1 MKPCKYAY
9 KIVRDNS
16 DEIHNGF
23 GFRHLS
29 DATQY
34 YVHPNNQ
41 SARGTTTLCQPIGE
55 AIVLLCQLIA
65 DASENN
71 TSIRYNKGKNSVFM
85 EFDMPRDWIG
95 VTDVFRYRGELTANM
110 IIVSALSASGSH
122 ISGTINDI
130 SSQYK
135 MLPVLMLM
143 LVRYILNDSDYSK
156 VFYDFIDDP
165 DAASFVNIHE
175 DFYQTAKNDEYL
187 VDYRRLPEADSSYSF
202 SFTEEYVTIA
212 ENKKHVADISAPE
225 IIRFPEHSFSEEYLS
240 LIPQLAP
247 EFHLDKKLNS
257 TCCAVAEGNASAVLL
272 YGPAG
277 TGKTMSCKLMCREI
291 GLPVMDTVNCTDA
304 LDEFILGKF
313 LPEGDNIVFR
323 ESYVTKAIRYGGAVI
338 FEEINFARPQHL
350 AFLNSLLDDNG
361 FVRLDNGE
369 VVKRHPNFRFFAT
382 MNIGYFGT
390 RELNQAL
397 YNRFN
402 IIIELS
408 ELPDEAIKEMLIAR
422 APHCAEYTDK
432 MLGVYHKLK
441 KKIASEEL
449 DIVISPRNL
458 EYWARMAQYES
469 WLTAA
474 EKTIVPIAKSDK
486 ALADAVRGIVML
498 YKW

>member
-1 MKPCKYAY
+1 MKPSKNAY
-9 KIVRDNS
+9 KIVRENS

-41 SARGTTTLCQPIGE
+41 SVKGTTTLCQSIGE
-55 AIVLLCQLIA
+55 AVLLLCQIVS
-65 DASENN
+65 DASEYNV
-71 TSIRYNKGKNSVFM
+71 SIRYNKGKNSVFI
-85 EFDMPRDWIG
+85 EFDIPYDWNS
-95 VTDVFRYRGELTANM
+95 VTDVSRYRGELTANM
-110 IIVSALSASGSH
+110 ITVFALSSDGNH
-122 ISGTINDI
+122 ISSNINDI
-130 SSQYK
+130 RLHYK

-143 LVRYILNDSDYSK
+143 LVKHILNDSDYAK
-156 VFYDFIDDP
+156 VFYDFLDDP
-165 DAASFVNIHE
+165 DAESFVNIHE
-175 DFYQTAKNDEYL
+175 DFYQATKNDEYL
-187 VDYRRLPEADSSYSF
+187 VDYRRLPEADSSYVYSF
-202 SFTEEYVTIA
+202 ADDYVTMT
-212 ENKKHVADISAPE
+212 ENKKNIAQFSAPD
-225 IIRFPEHSFSEEYLS
+225 IIGFPDNSFSEEYLP

-257 TCCAVAEGNASAVLL
+257 TCCAVAEGNAGAVLL

-313 LPEGDNIVFR
+313 LPEGDSIVFR

-402 IIIELS
+402 VIIELS
-408 ELPDEAIKEMLIAR
+408 ELPDAAIKEMLIAR

-469 WLTAA
+469 WITAA
-474 EKTIVPIAKSDK
+474 EKTIIPIAKSDK